1 MGTCSTKQA
10 ESASIKCC
18 AVGDGAVGKTC
29 LLISYTTNEFP
40 EKYVPT
46 VFENYLSKIT
56 LGKREVELDLRDTA
70 GQEDFDRLRHLSYP
84 DTHVFLICFSVGHY
98 TSYEN
103 VRTKWVT
110 EIRHHCP
117 NARFLIVGTKTDLR
131 DDPNAKGPMVSK
143 KDGEKL
149 AKEVGAAGY
158 MEVSALK
165 RTGIQEL
172 FEEIARQGL
181 KAIGE

>member
-1 MGTCSTKQA
+1 MGSCGAKQA

-70 GQEDFDRLRHLSYP
+70 GQEDFD
-84 DTHVFLICFSVGHY
+84 
-98 TSYEN
+98 
-103 VRTKWVT
+103 VRASESL
-110 EIRHHCP
+110 EIE
-117 NARFLIVGTKTDLR
+117 
-131 DDPNAKGPMVSK
+131 S
-143 KDGEKL
+143 
-149 AKEVGAAGY
+149 
-158 MEVSALK
+158 
-165 RTGIQEL
+165 
-172 FEEIARQGL
+172 
-181 KAIGE
+181 